1 MRASTGN
8 IVAVLGALVMAGVL
22 GFSGHSVTE
31 AMNASGCTAEVKK
44 SATLNPNV
52 SVAIPPEQ
60 KAFGSDIPRSFEL
73 NGPLC
78 VALNGKKYPELNKV
92 ESLKLFIDGV
102 DTHITIPITPSA
114 DSGDWLWMNWP
125 VRAADQPQAQSNW
138 KKILG
143 GAKLLTGQRS
153 VSIGLGDAKDSIP
166 RAVTSEDDKATLV
179 VFKPKLVLVGI
190 VGLLLVASGLIIG
203 NKNSGLLRDGSG
215 NAVGLVDG
223 KDATPYLTTFS
234 LSKIGLGLW
243 SILTI
248 GCFILLW
255 VVTGKSDGIVT
266 PEVLTLLGIQ
276 GSSGLASVLMD
287 NKEKAQPSSGNFL
300 TDILSDGQS
309 VTLYRIQMLAWTLI
323 LVAIFLWSVLSQ
335 LSFPKFDSNLLLLA
349 GIANGYY
356 LGFKWPEGQKPGAG
370 T

>member
-22 GFSGHSVTE
+22 AFSGYSVTE
-31 AMNASGCTAEVKK
+31 AMNAVGCTAEVKK

-52 SVAIPPEQ
+52 SVVVPPAQ
-60 KAFGSDIPRSFEL
+60 KAFGSDILRSFEL

-78 VALNGKKYPELNKV
+78 IALNGKKYPELTKGK
-92 ESLKLFIDGV
+92 SLKLFID
-102 DTHITIPITPSA
+102 DIDAHIAIPIAPNA
-114 DSGDWLWMNWP
+114 DSGDWLWTTWP
-125 VRAADQPQAQSNW
+125 VRVADQPQAQSNW

-143 GAKLLTGQRS
+143 GARLLTGQRS
-153 VSIGLGDAKDSIP
+153 VSIGLGDAEESVP
-166 RAVTSEDDKATLV
+166 RAVTSEDDKTTLV
-179 VFKPKLVLVGI
+179 VFKPILVLAGLI
-190 VGLLLVASGLIIG
+190 GLLLVAGGLIIG
-203 NKNSGLLRDGSG
+203 NLNSGLLRDGSG
-215 NAVGLVDG
+215 HGAGLVDG

-234 LSKIGLGLW
+234 LSKVGLGLW

-255 VVTGKSDGIVT
+255 VVTGKSDGIIT

-287 NKEKAQPSSGNFL
+287 SKEKALPSSGNFL
-300 TDILSDGQS
+300 TDILSDGQT

-356 LGFKWPEGQKPGAG
+356 LGFKWPEGQK
-370 T
+370 